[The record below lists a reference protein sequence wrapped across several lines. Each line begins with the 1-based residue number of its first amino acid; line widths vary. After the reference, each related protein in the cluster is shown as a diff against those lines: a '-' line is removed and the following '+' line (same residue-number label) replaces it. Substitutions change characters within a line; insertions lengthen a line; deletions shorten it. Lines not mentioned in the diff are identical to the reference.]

1 MKMKRHRSLE
11 ETIYEK
17 SNLNTEKERRE
28 KGIDNWGKKLFEELN
43 IENFPELVKD
53 RTVYSGNT
61 KESATRL
68 L

>member
-1 MKMKRHRSLE
+1 ME